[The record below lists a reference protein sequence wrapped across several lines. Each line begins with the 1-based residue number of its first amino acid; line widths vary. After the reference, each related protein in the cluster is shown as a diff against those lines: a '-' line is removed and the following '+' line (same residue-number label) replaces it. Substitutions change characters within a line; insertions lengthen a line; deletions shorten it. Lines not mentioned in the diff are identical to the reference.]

1 MFTFSGEI
9 KGAVSQD
16 MLLINSLKNSYKKS
30 FSQSYLF
37 EWRFK
42 KLSFCNFDIHN
53 YDQGTLVEMD
63 QQAFPN

>member
-16 MLLINSLKNSYKKS
+16 MLLINSLKNKYKKS
-30 FSQSYLF
+30 FSQSYLL

-42 KLSFCNFDIHN
+42 KLTALLYSASSESLF
-53 YDQGTLVEMD
+53 LKL
-63 QQAFPN
+63 A